1 MVIVS
6 LYLNSIHK
14 LFREWNF
21 ADGICLFLGFISM
34 VVSDGLQ
41 GQNETLIYFKTTDR
55 AHITK
60 KTFWPVLCMERRR
73 AFLLA
78 NWSSSWGPI
87 EWGMLILNQSWQQS
101 LLLSMVFCPKKCCY
115 EHSATLASYEWN
127 DVTKHMDSIFYYFK
141 LTWC

>member
-60 KTFWPVLCMERRR
+60 KLFGQCCAWRGGEHFCWPTEALAE
-73 AFLLA
+73 ALL
-78 NWSSSWGPI
+78 NEECS
-87 EWGMLILNQSWQQS
+87 
-101 LLLSMVFCPKKCCY
+101 F
-115 EHSATLASYEWN
+115 
-127 DVTKHMDSIFYYFK
+127 
-141 LTWC
+141 